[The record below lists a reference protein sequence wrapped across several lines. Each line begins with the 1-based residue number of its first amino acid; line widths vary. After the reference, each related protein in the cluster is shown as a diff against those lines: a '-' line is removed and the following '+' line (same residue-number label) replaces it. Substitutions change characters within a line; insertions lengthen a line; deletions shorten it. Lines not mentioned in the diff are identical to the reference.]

1 MAFSKGHWT
10 EPEKAHGWKNDK
22 LEQWRE
28 LSKIGN
34 QTTDRHILPESA
46 TIDKV
51 SLELCSFTQEK
62 LY

>member
-51 SLELCSFTQEK
+51 SL
-62 LY
+62 